1 MRDTLK
7 MPVIAV
13 FAVISSNQLLRIRL
27 ETTATLQVD
36 IVVAPTQFV
45 IWISATSFLKY
56 QSFFTMLK
64 KWYYCKIQNANKLR
78 RSKEINVLA
87 QNSEKFRTF
96 GLEHLSIKGCCSVLS
111 SSLEKL
117 VNLNKY
123 EEGSTSKR
131 EKLQDNF
138 KHSMNSVYV
147 KPD

>member
-27 ETTATLQVD
+27 ETTVTLQVD

-64 KWYYCKIQNANKLR
+64 NDII
-78 RSKEINVLA
+78 SKYKMLI
-87 QNSEKFRTF
+87 S
-96 GLEHLSIKGCCSVLS
+96 
-111 SSLEKL
+111 
-117 VNLNKY
+117 
-123 EEGSTSKR
+123 
-131 EKLQDNF
+131 
-138 KHSMNSVYV
+138 
-147 KPD
+147 